1 MENSAKCKGKANL
14 TKAKKQK
21 FIHFVV
27 LQQLGRMFAVQNK
40 ITSKCFG
47 YLHFEFLWDQSF
59 SFSASYEFLC
69 ANFFNSGYAH
79 LID

>member
-1 MENSAKCKGKANL
+1 MGNSAKCRGKANL

-21 FIHFVV
+21 FMPFVV
-27 LQQLGRMFAVQNK
+27 LQQLGLMFAVQNK

-59 SFSASYEFLC
+59 SFSASYEFLL
-69 ANFFNSGYAH
+69 ANF
-79 LID
+79 LILATPI